1 MNSMCALP
9 LPLSL
14 GAAAAL
20 CCALSAGLR
29 KRDSNRARF
38 SHCIHS
44 QSAWLNVKQA
54 KNSNG
59 GVYVTVIMAFIMC
72 RVHERDSCSAV
83 YAVCASGQRNQSRTQ
98 TKRKTTTQTRRSSV
112 CNETVFSIRASAK
125 FSQLRQRRD
134 RADPSPP
141 TALLHSYPTLPIVP
155 FLAASNDARS
165 ASDCGRDSDRVGRQ
179 RQRSPCLIVKRLH
192 LICCK
197 KNV

>member
-1 MNSMCALP
+1 MVKLGNQIITAHSNKQRRERESEGALSVHSVCALP

-14 GAAAAL
+14 GGVAAAL

-59 GVYVTVIMAFIMC
+59 GVYVTVIMAFVMC
-72 RVHERDSCSAV
+72 RVHERDRCSA
-83 YAVCASGQRNQSRTQ
+83 ASGQRNQSRTQ
-98 TKRKTTTQTRRSSV
+98 TKRKTTTQARRSSV

-134 RADPSPP
+134 RADPSAPR
-141 TALLHSYPTLPIVP
+141 TTLHSFPSCPIVS
-155 FLAASNDARS
+155 FL
-165 ASDCGRDSDRVGRQ
+165 
-179 RQRSPCLIVKRLH
+179 CL
-192 LICCK
+192 
-197 KNV
+197 